1 MFPQKRKEKRGYAYH
16 RKYSCYTFLRT
27 CYIQYMNTHI
37 KKDSEIKIRISKK
50 DKDTLVLKA
59 QAENTTLTN
68 LILKRCLKNDDNMT
82 VSSIVSIWNSYNEI
96 IQLINDSGH
105 QQLADTVKESFQ
117 KYLPKPN
124 KEI

>member
-1 MFPQKRKEKRGYAYH
+1 
-16 RKYSCYTFLRT
+16 
-27 CYIQYMNTHI
+27 MNTHI

-82 VSSIVSIWNSYNEI
+82 VSSIVSICNSYNEI
-96 IQLINDSGH
+96 IQLINDSGN

>member
-1 MFPQKRKEKRGYAYH
+1 
-16 RKYSCYTFLRT
+16 
-27 CYIQYMNTHI
+27 MNTHI

-96 IQLINDSGH
+96 IQLINDSGN
-105 QQLADTVKESFQ
+105 QQLADTVKESVVSKFI
-117 KYLPKPN
+117 PFN
-124 KEI
+124 AESSSENT